1 MSKKRASRIIK
12 GTFTIEECLLN
23 VGKKVSKTSK
33 PPKPFLSG
41 LRFNTIKSVINHPI
55 LNVPAYTFNEDD
67 SFVEVRR
74 CIIVDDAKAIY

>member
-1 MSKKRASRIIK
+1 MGQRANRVIK
-12 GTFTIEECLLN
+12 GEFTIEECLLN
-23 VGKKVSKTSK
+23 VGKKVCKTSK

-41 LRFNTIKSVINHPI
+41 LRVNTIKGVINHPI

-74 CIIVDDAKAIY
+74 CIILDDAKTVY